1 MANNIF
7 LSFDPKFNK
16 QNLKPS
22 SGITNISGSGIYY
35 NLVTEIGLSEKFI
48 SAIFYLHINQDII
61 FTRNLTVE
69 KYPKVLCL
77 KENMRESEGETERER
92 GSGRERERGS
102 E

>member
-61 FTRNLTVE
+61 LT
-69 KYPKVLCL
+69 
-77 KENMRESEGETERER
+77 
-92 GSGRERERGS
+92 
-102 E
+102 